1 MSTITLARDLPGC
14 PAGTVFTA
22 DKAGNFRDP
31 SGKHW
36 ISPRAVE
43 ETTGLVEPPPVEAG
57 AVYHYIDDAGAVVE
71 ALWQGTKRD
80 EARKSVGNYFERPED
95 AKIAAAKTAESM
107 GGKPLTD
114 EAAAEVRAE
123 KVTLADTEIAVKG

>member
-43 ETTGLVEPPPVEAG
+43 ETTGLVEPPPVDMG
-57 AVYHYIDDAGAVVE
+57 AVYHYIDDAGAVLSAE
-71 ALWQGTKRD
+71 WADTKRD
-80 EARKSVGNYFERPED
+80 EARRIVGNYFKRPED
-95 AKIAAAKTAESM
+95 AKEAASRTAKDR
-107 GGKPLTD
+107 GGKALD
-114 EAAAEVRAE
+114 EALAVEVAAEQPLEVS
-123 KVTLADTEIAVKG
+123 VKR

>member
-57 AVYHYIDDAGAVVE
+57 AVYHYIDDAGAVLSAE
-71 ALWQGTKRD
+71 WADSKRD
-80 EARKSVGNYFERPED
+80 AARKDVGNYFETPEA
-95 AKIAAAKTAESM
+95 AKAASAKTAVAR
-107 GGKPLTD
+107 GGKPLD
-114 EAAAEVRAE
+114 DALAAEAAAEKPLT
-123 KVTLADTEIAVKG
+123 KVAAKG

>member
-57 AVYHYIDDAGAVVE
+57 AVYHYIDDAGAVLSAE
-71 ALWQGTKRD
+71 WADTKRD
-80 EARKSVGNYFERPED
+80 AARKDVGNYFETPEA
-95 AKIAAAKTAESM
+95 AKAASAKTAESR
-107 GGKPLTD
+107 GGKPLD
-114 EAAAEVRAE
+114 DALAAEVAAE
-123 KVTLADTEIAVKG
+123 KPLADAVAAKG